1 MVVPPDGGWGWVIVA
16 ASFMCNL
23 FVDGIIFSFGVF
35 LNDISDAFAVS
46 KARVALVGSL
56 QSGFYLMAG
65 QWQKRNINPPILE
78 RYSWKICFFYLHYI
92 LNHFFFLFLPC
103 LIFKIFLK
111 HNVFNY
117 IVNIEN
123 IGDFFFFLEYFNIQY
138 IFRRFIISMEII
150 VLF

>member
-56 QSGFYLMAG
+56 QSGFYLMDFYNHVHRSIRVSVG
-65 QWQKRNINPPILE
+65 QQVRFPVGRDPRKCDKLQRFRSLVLQHFHRVP
-78 RYSWKICFFYLHYI
+78 LH
-92 LNHFFFLFLPC
+92 LL
-103 LIFKIFLK
+103 
-111 HNVFNY
+111 
-117 IVNIEN
+117 
-123 IGDFFFFLEYFNIQY
+123 
-138 IFRRFIISMEII
+138 RRAR
-150 VLF
+150 

>member
-65 QWQKRNINPPILE
+65 QWQKKEYKSSDTRAIILE
-78 RYSWKICFFYLHYI
+78 KYVSFICNIYWITFSFYSFPV
-92 LNHFFFLFLPC
+92 LFL
-103 LIFKIFLK
+103 K
-111 HNVFNY
+111 
-117 IVNIEN
+117 
-123 IGDFFFFLEYFNIQY
+123 YF
-138 IFRRFIISMEII
+138 
-150 VLF
+150 

>member
-65 QWQKRNINPPILE
+65 QWQKKKEYKSSDTRAMIFLKNM
-78 RYSWKICFFYLHYI
+78 FFLSAIYVKSL
-92 LNHFFFLFLPC
+92 FLFLFFIYPV
-103 LIFKIFLK
+103 LVFEIFLK
-111 HNVFNY
+111 RNVFNY
-117 IVNIEN
+117 IVNWEN
-123 IGDFFFFLEYFNIQY
+123 IGDFFF
-138 IFRRFIISMEII
+138 
-150 VLF
+150 LFVTF